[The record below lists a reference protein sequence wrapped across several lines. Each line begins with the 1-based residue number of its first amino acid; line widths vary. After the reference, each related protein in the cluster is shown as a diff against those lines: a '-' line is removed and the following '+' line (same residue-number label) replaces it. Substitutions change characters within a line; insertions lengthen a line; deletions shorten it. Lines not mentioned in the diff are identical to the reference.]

1 MEPKKTVRVYENQSV
16 SRPKAPSVGKDSVE
30 IHIKGGT
37 ISTTGAGGFSY
48 GTSKTTVAYGMP
60 KGVYPYSMSTASTQ
74 APTPSAGGGKTVVT
88 LTGRSEFNGSVW
100 GLIGLT
106 LLVYFVT
113 ICTLGLG
120 TAWAICK
127 EKRWIAEHTTI
138 DGLQVVFD
146 GCAGEIFWR
155 LIGWTFLSVV
165 TLGIYTFWAIIKFQK
180 WTAENT
186 HLEAY

>member
-1 MEPKKTVRVYENQSV
+1 MEPKKTIRVYENQSV
-16 SRPKAPSVGKDSVE
+16 STPKRPSVGSNSVE
-30 IHIKGGT
+30 IHVKGGT

-48 GTSKTTVAYGMP
+48 GTPKSTVAYGTP
-60 KGVYPYSMSTASTQ
+60 KGVYPYTAPTAISQ
-74 APTPSAGGGKTVVT
+74 VPTPSCENKTMVT
-88 LTGRSEFNGSVW
+88 LTGKSEFHGSAW

-106 LLVYFVT
+106 ILIYFVT

-127 EKRWIAEHTTI
+127 EKRWVADHTTI

-146 GCAGEIFWR
+146 GCAGEIFWS
-155 LIGWTFLSVV
+155 LLWWSILSILTFGL
-165 TLGIYTFWAIIKFQK
+165 YAFWAAIKLQK
-180 WTAENT
+180 WATENT